1 MLMDAGAPCFA
12 RAITFASTAA
22 RRRRKKDFT
31 LHRRHPAGVLG
42 KTPGCVLSRGSA
54 GRRRRQSRRPIP
66 TLGQCDLLVIARTEA
81 LIAGRGEAE
90 ALARAAAYEAAGGA
104 VRLF

>member
-1 MLMDAGAPCFA
+1 M
-12 RAITFASTAA
+12 
-22 RRRRKKDFT
+22 
-31 LHRRHPAGVLG
+31 
-42 KTPGCVLSRGSA
+42 LSRGSA

-90 ALARAAAYEAAGGA
+90 ALARAAAYEAAGA
-104 VRLF
+104 DMILVHSKQKTPDEVESFVRAWAGRVPVVLVPTAYP